1 MSSTFASVIDP
12 VCTNVPRCQKER
24 KKWIGV
30 RHFLQH
36 TKKSNRS
43 DLPISSFS
51 NFPFRAVW
59 IFLLRLRRWNLNRE
73 WWINKIFELSW
84 PIHVVTIL
92 HKVSVMNMLSRKGR
106 SNNNNSSRSSMTDT
120 KKLFLNNSQN
130 TLAAM
135 RQLIAFYTTIK
146 QFFVFG
152 YVCLCVYVCTY
163 KRVIGGIIMLKW
175 KMAWWSNLVQ
185 LILSSTMTFGRKIHK
200 RSKWQKAYFWKING
214 KIISSGN

>member
-1 MSSTFASVIDP
+1 MSSIFASVIDP
-12 VCTNVPRCQKER
+12 ICTNVPRCKKNGRNELVFGIFYSTQKSQTDQTFQSL
-24 KKWIGV
+24 
-30 RHFLQH
+30 HF
-36 TKKSNRS
+36 
-43 DLPISSFS
+43 PIFHSALFG
-51 NFPFRAVW
+51 F
-59 IFLLRLRRWNLNRE
+59 FLLRLRRWNLNRE

-146 QFFVFG
+146 PFFVFG
-152 YVCLCVYVCTY
+152 YVCLCVGWCVHTCECSGCLFSYVCVCVHIQEGDWLY
-163 KRVIGGIIMLKW
+163 YYA
-175 KMAWWSNLVQ
+175 KMEIDLM
-185 LILSSTMTFGRKIHK
+185 I
-200 RSKWQKAYFWKING
+200 
-214 KIISSGN
+214 